1 MALTQLLLLASLLVQ
16 SAPQGALAAPEEGR
30 EPQTVARWAHE
41 DSDLPVD
48 ERIHYGSLENG
59 LRFAWAN
66 NSEPKERV
74 YLRLHV
80 DAGSMAESDSEQ
92 GMAHFLEH
100 MAFNGSKNFE
110 AGTLIEW
117 FQDHGMSFG
126 ADTNA
131 HTSFSETVYKLDLPN
146 RDEETLREGLV
157 VLRDFADGLLLAEA
171 EVQNEKGVIDGE
183 QRERDSA
190 SYRTFKQVLDKL
202 YDGTRFPA
210 RMPIGTKPVR
220 DEFTAESVRAFYEAW
235 YRPENMTLV
244 VVGDLRELDP
254 ATLMREV
261 FGDMKGPGTAV
272 APEPDHGVPSM
283 NELSFAIY
291 DAQLPSVQISLS
303 RLRPFVERPDTIAQR
318 RADLCKSIAYSMV
331 NLRFSEKLKQ
341 PGTPYLSARVSA
353 AGGFEV
359 FEGGDLTVDAEPK
372 KWEAAL
378 SDAIVEL
385 RTALEFGFQ
394 EAELD
399 EVRASIR
406 RSLEEAVERE
416 ATAPSAGL
424 REVIL
429 AEVED
434 EVVPTDAKTDL
445 RILGPAL
452 EALSVEDC
460 LEALRAD
467 WAEGETSITAAG
479 SLELEDA
486 AEEFARVRAAAFAVE
501 LEAPAAIEAK
511 TFAYAKDSGESG
523 KIRERSYVEDLD
535 VHLVEFENG
544 VRVNVKAT
552 DFKERQLLLR
562 ARLGDGKLA
571 MDEAGLLTAELAG
584 PLFSAGGLE
593 EHSADDLRRLLAGK
607 QVGVGLA
614 IEDDHLEL
622 GGSTTREDLGLELEL
637 LCAYIE
643 HPGYRPDLLSVLR
656 AQLPLAYEQYAH
668 TPQGPIAFDFLPK
681 VLLGNPRASFLGM
694 GHTPSLDELLSIDMA
709 AVERLLG
716 PQLASGPLELTLI
729 GDLDLEET
737 LELCARTVGTLP
749 ARGTGAELEGAREGA
764 ELVRGVEMT
773 REIDTRDEKATV
785 LMLFPTTDGA
795 ETARRRNLFFL
806 GQVVNDR
813 LRLEVRERLGA
824 AYSPFAASEASRIY
838 ADIGA
843 LMIQANGEPHQ
854 VEELVAACK
863 AVGAD
868 LAENGVSKEEV
879 VRLAEPLQNQIR
891 DMQRDNGYWMN
902 ALDSAQGRPETLDE
916 YRGLVEFYANL
927 DPEALSALAARFL
940 SPENA
945 STLVVLPE
953 SSAESDE

>member
-1 MALTQLLLLASLLVQ
+1 MALLALLLFSSLLVQ
-16 SAPQGALAAPEEGR
+16 SAPEGAVAVPEEGR
-30 EPQTVARWAHE
+30 AAQTPAPWAHE
-41 DSDLPVD
+41 TSDLPVD
-48 ERIHYGSLENG
+48 ARIHYGSFDNG
-59 LRFAWAN
+59 LRYAWAN
-66 NSEPKERV
+66 NPEPQERV
-74 YLRLHV
+74 YIRLHV
-80 DAGSMAESDSEQ
+80 DAGSMAETESEQ

-100 MAFNGSKNFE
+100 MAFNGSKNFA

-117 FQDHGMSFG
+117 FQEHGMAFG

-146 RDEETLREGLV
+146 RDEETLHEGLV

-190 SYRTFKQVLDKL
+190 SYRTFKQVLDRL
-202 YDGTRFPA
+202 YDGTRYPS

-220 DEFTAESVRAFYEAW
+220 DAFTAKSVRTFYETW

-254 ATLMREV
+254 VPLLAEV
-261 FGDMKGPGTAV
+261 FGDMQGPGTPV
-272 APEPDHGVPSM
+272 APEPSHGTPSM
-283 NELSFAIY
+283 KELSFAIY
-291 DAQLPSVQISLS
+291 DAELPSVQISLS
-303 RLRPFVERPDTIAQR
+303 QLRPFVERPDTIAQR
-318 RADLCKSIAYSMV
+318 RADMTKSIAYQML

-341 PGTPYLSARVSA
+341 PGTPYLSARVGA

-359 FEGGDLTVDAEPK
+359 FEGGDLTLDAEPA
-372 KWEAAL
+372 KWEAAMT
-378 SDAIVEL
+378 DAIVEL

-394 EAELD
+394 AAELD
-399 EVRASIR
+399 EVRAAIQR
-406 RSLEEAVERE
+406 GLEEAVERE

-424 REVIL
+424 REAIL

-434 EVVPTDAKTDL
+434 EVVPTSAATDL
-445 RILGPAL
+445 RVIGPAL
-452 EALSVEDC
+452 EALTVEDC
-460 LEALRAD
+460 LAALRED
-467 WAEGETSITAAG
+467 WATGATSITAAG
-479 SLELEDA
+479 SLELEA
-486 AEEFARVRAAAFAVE
+486 AEEAFARVHATAFAVE

-511 TFAYAKDSGESG
+511 QFAYSKDPEAAGEV
-523 KIRERSYVEDLD
+523 RERRHIEDLD
-535 VHLVEFENG
+535 VWLVEFENG
-544 VRVNVKAT
+544 VRVNIKAT
-552 DFKERQLLLR
+552 DFKERQLLVR
-562 ARLGDGKLA
+562 ARLGGGKLG
-571 MDEAGLLTAELAG
+571 MSESELVTAELAG

-607 QVGVGLA
+607 QVGVGLS

-622 GGSTTREDLGLELEL
+622 GGGTTREDLALELEL
-637 LCAYIE
+637 LCAFIE

-668 TPQGPIAFDFLPK
+668 TPQGPIAFEFLPK
-681 VLLGNPRASFLGM
+681 VLVGNPRASVLGM
-694 GHTPSLDELLSIDMA
+694 GHTPSLEQLLSIDMA
-709 AVERLLG
+709 AVERLLA
-716 PQLASGPLELTLI
+716 PQLADGPLELTLI
-729 GDLDLEET
+729 GDLEIEEAI
-737 LELCARTVGTLP
+737 ELCARTVGTLST
-749 ARGTGAELEGAREGA
+749 RGATAELEGARKGA
-764 ELVRGVEMT
+764 KLVGGVELS

-785 LMLFPTTDGA
+785 LMLFPTTDGSD
-795 ETARRRNLFFL
+795 TPRRRNLFFL

-838 ADIGA
+838 EDVGA

-863 AVGAD
+863 AVGAA
-868 LAENGVSKEEV
+868 LAEGGVSKEEV
-879 VRLAEPLQNQIR
+879 VRLAEPLQTQLR

-902 ALDSAQGRPETLDE
+902 ALDAAQSQPESLDE
-916 YRGLVEFYANL
+916 YRGLVAFYANL
-927 DPEALSALAARFL
+927 DPEALSGLAKRFL

-953 SSAESDE
+953 GTSESDE